1 MAGRYDGAHDREGEQ
16 RNHVSDHAGII
27 RLATEREVR
36 SGRSGAVELA
46 ARENAIPPPSS
57 ARDSAASDQANQ
69 AARRSILPTP
79 RSWTFAPS
87 VSTNPIYTTTVS
99 QALRARPSGN
109 LTDKI

>member
-36 SGRSGAVELA
+36 SGGARR
-46 ARENAIPPPSS
+46 ARE
-57 ARDSAASDQANQ
+57 RDPAHEQRQGQRRQRPGNQ

-87 VSTNPIYTTTVS
+87 VSTNPIYATTVS